1 MNNKTLKIKK
11 FLVLPFIVATF
22 FIPLSEA
29 KAQGI
34 SVPSWDALSIIETIT
49 QQASDIAGEMAQQ
62 LARIEVDTAVYTAG
76 QMLLDQVTDDIV
88 TWVKGG
94 FNGSPSFAVDPTKL
108 FLDLADAVSGGMAS
122 QIRGIATCDFTP
134 NFNNDLANMV
144 DLSTR
149 NDAGNKYAYQIR
161 CPFPAVNINASDFY
175 NDFNRGGW
183 SAFEMALSDNGNA
196 FGVAVLTSDELA
208 KRQQEARATQE
219 MRSNWSNG
227 FADLVDTNDCPTM
240 PSEVSSAIEND
251 ELPIEAKKAYQKS
264 YCKTTT
270 PGKIV
275 GDRLGQAV
283 GVDMDRLGF
292 VDNINKIMGAV
303 VKEAT
308 NQAVSGIFQN

>member
-11 FLVLPFIVATF
+11 FLVLPFVVVAL
-22 FIPLSEA
+22 FISLGSPQ
-29 KAQGI
+29 AQAI
-34 SVPSWDALSIIETIT
+34 SVPSWDALSIAETIT
-49 QQASDIAGEMAQQ
+49 QQAEDMAGEMAQQ
-62 LARIEVDTAVYTAG
+62 VARMTLDSMAYTAG
-76 QMLLDQVTDDIV
+76 QMLLDQVTDNII
-88 TWVKGG
+88 TWVQGG

-122 QIRGIATCDFTP
+122 QIRGIATCDFTA

-149 NDAGNKYAYQIR
+149 RDAGNKYAYQIR
-161 CPFPAVNINASDFY
+161 CPFPALNVNASDFY

-227 FADLVDTNDCPTM
+227 FTDLVDTDECPTM
-240 PSEVSSAIEND
+240 PDEVSGAIEND
-251 ELPIEAKKAYQKS
+251 ELSIEEKKAYQKA

-275 GDRLGQAV
+275 GERLGQAV

-292 VDNINKIMGAV
+292 VDNINKIIGAV
-303 VKEAT
+303 IKQFT
-308 NQAVSGIFQN
+308 SQAMSGIF